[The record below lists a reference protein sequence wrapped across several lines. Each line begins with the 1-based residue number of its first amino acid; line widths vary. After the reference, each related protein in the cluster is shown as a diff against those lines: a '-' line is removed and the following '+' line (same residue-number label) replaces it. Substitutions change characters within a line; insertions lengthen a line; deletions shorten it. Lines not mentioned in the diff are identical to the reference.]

1 VFPLN
6 QGRSWSLEASLN
18 KLEILID
25 EGHKVLSFLKLP
37 VSCDCINNTLSN
49 TVRTHTRCASTP
61 SVVFGRDSDLDMI
74 RKMLR
79 DVPADDKP
87 YAVVGIHGIPG
98 SGKTTLTQYV
108 CDKERDDGY
117 FNLIMWVLLDLIS
130 VAHRIPDGPPHP
142 CALIGG
148 AQLNPSWW
156 APVAPRYKK
165 EVGASG
171 TRHEVHRPP
180 PPHPQSTLADLSQ
193 ARLRREALP
202 AITLDAPAST
212 PSSRTRP
219 HRRPPRPCTPTA
231 GPPRAPRAAP
241 PWRACRHPLLPKGTK
256 VLPCSSLSLSIS
268 LSISRLS
275 KPKGVFLI

>member
-1 VFPLN
+1 MLYTQIHDETRKSKSKRIV
-6 QGRSWSLEASLN
+6 QG
-18 KLEILID
+18 EIKG
-25 EGHKVLSFLKLP
+25 E
-37 VSCDCINNTLSN
+37 
-49 TVRTHTRCASTP
+49 TVR
-61 SVVFGRDSDLDMI
+61 
-74 RKMLR
+74 
-79 DVPADDKP
+79 
-87 YAVVGIHGIPG
+87 
-98 SGKTTLTQYV
+98 
-108 CDKERDDGY
+108 
-117 FNLIMWVLLDLIS
+117 LDLPGPS
-130 VAHRIPDGPPHP
+130 DPNGPDGPPHP

-193 ARLRREALP
+193 AWLRREAPP

-241 PWRACRHPLLPKGTK
+241 PWRARRHPLLPKGTK

-268 LSISRLS
+268 LSVSRLS